1 MNEVQSDFLTLH
13 CGKQCV
19 WKNVSQVV
27 LLCGQNSVS
36 PSKVYLPTLSSWV
49 IPSQLGNMKL
59 YIMERNKRLWIRLS
73 PEEESLFKQKAS
85 GYQTMSGM
93 IRDAVRQFN
102 DIGTVKRIEALNEMT
117 DLYKKYQQ
125 ELSWLGGNFNQAMKR
140 ANELAIGNSLSQ
152 KYYEDVIIPQAK
164 HILMFLEK
172 LKAEQTKIAK
182 KLIKL

>member
-1 MNEVQSDFLTLH
+1 
-13 CGKQCV
+13 
-19 WKNVSQVV
+19 
-27 LLCGQNSVS
+27 
-36 PSKVYLPTLSSWV
+36 
-49 IPSQLGNMKL
+49 
-59 YIMERNKRLWIRLS
+59 
-73 PEEESLFKQKAS
+73 
-85 GYQTMSGM
+85 M

-152 KYYEDVIIPQAK
+152 KYYEDVIIPQLSQKYYEDVIIPQAK

-172 LKAEQTKIAK
+172 LKSEQTKIAK

>member
-1 MNEVQSDFLTLH
+1 
-13 CGKQCV
+13 
-19 WKNVSQVV
+19 
-27 LLCGQNSVS
+27 
-36 PSKVYLPTLSSWV
+36 
-49 IPSQLGNMKL
+49 
-59 YIMERNKRLWIRLS
+59 MERNKRLWIRLS

-140 ANELAIGNSLSQ
+140 ANELAIGNL
-152 KYYEDVIIPQAK
+152 
-164 HILMFLEK
+164 
-172 LKAEQTKIAK
+172 
-182 KLIKL
+182 

>member
-1 MNEVQSDFLTLH
+1 MNEVRSDFLTLH

-19 WKNVSQVV
+19 WKMCSKLYFCADKTPF
-27 LLCGQNSVS
+27 LLQKCTCQ
-36 PSKVYLPTLSSWV
+36 LLSSWV

-172 LKAEQTKIAK
+172 LKSEQTKIAK